1 MRALAF
7 AAAFFLA
14 GGAFAQSSGRVCHL
28 TAFAGAVRGQSQHV
42 HSSGME
48 ITDRFE
54 VSGKTAGAGFGC
66 DWPVGNSVS
75 WFQGFDADLAGA
87 DASGESRDL
96 TVVGPAVTSGTRIDR
111 LGSLRVR
118 IGRQVSPAFSLYA
131 TAGAG
136 YALAKAT
143 IASDDGESYS
153 DSRNIYGGVLGGGV
167 EAKLVRAL
175 SLRLE
180 YLYFAFAKK
189 SFFSPPPAGFVDRGG
204 GLDPELHV
212 LRVGLSLDF

>member
-1 MRALAF
+1 MKALVL
-7 AAAFFLA
+7 AAALLA
-14 GGAFAQSSGRVCHL
+14 AGSAFAQSGGRVCHL
-28 TAFAGAVRGQSQHV
+28 TAFAGAVRGQSQHI

-54 VSGKTAGAGFGC
+54 VNGNMAGAGFGC
-66 DWPVGNSVS
+66 DWPVGTSAS
-75 WFQGFDADLAGA
+75 WFNGFDADLAGA

-96 TVVGPAVTSGTRIDR
+96 TLVGPTVTSGTRIDR
-111 LGSLRVR
+111 LGTIRAR
-118 IGRQVSPAFSLYA
+118 IGRQVSPAFALYA
-131 TAGAG
+131 TAGAS

-143 IASDDGESYS
+143 IASDDGQSYS

-167 EAKLVRAL
+167 EAKLARAL
-175 SLRLE
+175 SVRLE

-212 LRVGLSLDF
+212 LRLGLSLNF